1 MASPEEYR
9 PFQRKVGEFPFW
21 WKATQATVLAFF
33 MTFFSFFDIP
43 VFWPILLVYFIALF
57 GLTMRNQIS
66 HMIKHK
72 YIPISWGK
80 TKYSGGGGNKGGN
93 KKSNAAIPIVSTSE
107 AIFKGSNNAMARTL

>member
-1 MASPEEYR
+1 
-9 PFQRKVGEFPFW
+9 
-21 WKATQATVLAFF
+21 

-80 TKYSGGGGNKGGN
+80 TKYNTNKNAN
-93 KKSNAAIPIVSTSE
+93 KKNNAAIPIISTSE
-107 AIFKGSNNAMARTL
+107 AIFKGSNNSNMMARTL